1 VAFKAAS
8 AAARA
13 QGGPLDLV
21 LVLDKTSSMNEK
33 IDGVTKIQTL
43 KDAANALVKSL
54 MGPDTRV
61 GVVKFAEQMAVSPAA
76 YVTASWI
83 NVDKPEWIN
92 GGCGWVGTDCRITY
106 YDCII
111 DGIKKSCPYVDQ
123 CKTQQY
129 TCNGGQWSYWTGCLA
144 FRPGNETAIA
154 NPQNPRYRGIVMD
167 WGNRC
172 NSSFLDMTSSL
183 SDITSYITGMFPSG
197 ETYIPGGLLWGW
209 NMLNPDE
216 PLTAARTS
224 SELEN
229 LGGEKVMVLMT
240 DGYNTRY
247 VDTDGTV
254 SPIKTL
260 PQQTATDSDTS
271 TLCAKIKDDGIKI
284 FTVSFGV
291 TDANI
296 TKILQDCATTKE
308 MAYTASTAA
317 ALKDAFGSI
326 GAQLKRVHLTQ

>member
-1 VAFKAAS
+1 
-8 AAARA
+8 
-13 QGGPLDLV
+13 
-21 LVLDKTSSMNEK
+21 
-33 IDGVTKIQTL
+33 
-43 KDAANALVKSL
+43 
-54 MGPDTRV
+54 
-61 GVVKFAEQMAVSPAA
+61 
-76 YVTASWI
+76 
-83 NVDKPEWIN
+83 
-92 GGCGWVGTDCRITY
+92 
-106 YDCII
+106 
-111 DGIKKSCPYVDQ
+111 
-123 CKTQQY
+123 
-129 TCNGGQWSYWTGCLA
+129 
-144 FRPGNETAIA
+144 
-154 NPQNPRYRGIVMD
+154 
-167 WGNRC
+167 
-172 NSSFLDMTSSL
+172 
-183 SDITSYITGMFPSG
+183 MFPSG

-224 SELEN
+224 SELAS

-271 TLCAKIKDDGIKI
+271 TLCTKIKNDGIKI